1 MKIGNTTDMAS
12 VVRASTSPAASVAQK
27 TAQGASV
34 PVAKNGASSSAG
46 GVSVS
51 VSSRAREVR
60 GELSAAPD
68 IDMEKVNAVRAAI
81 EQGTYK
87 VDAGAIAD
95 KMLAGARD
103 FLRKPVQA
111 RG

>member
-1 MKIGNTTDMAS
+1 MKIGNTSDMAA

-27 TAQGASV
+27 AAQGAPA
-34 PVAKNGASSSAG
+34 PVAKGGSSSAAG

-51 VSSRAREVR
+51 VSSRARGVR
-60 GELSAAPD
+60 TELSTTPD
-68 IDMEKVNAVRAAI
+68 IDMDKVNAVRSAI

-95 KMLAGARD
+95 KLLGSARE
-103 FLRKPVQA
+103 FLSKPA
-111 RG
+111 RA